1 MMLEIFV
8 SFIKSTNEP
17 IVVSVSGEEYENSEG
32 RCDCL
37 KEICGLSFVHSRMG
51 ENVNKK
57 VCEEIFWKS

>member
-17 IVVSVSGEEYENSEG
+17 MVISVSGEEYETSEG
-32 RCDCL
+32 GCDCL
-37 KEICGLSFVHSRMG
+37 DQEIRAFSSVHSRMG

-57 VCEEIFWKS
+57 A